1 MQTKLLYFFLS
12 TLRPSSIY
20 VIIYMHVCNH
30 ACVCMSEDENLCP
43 LVSPYQPGLP
53 PSVQICQS
61 LSSAVPTA
69 CRFKSTN
76 PRFRLRTRASLDPEK
91 DRDEVANR
99 PRVRGEWEP
108 VHRPKLR
115 GGKYPNTQRVPRM
128 PLGLPT
134 PKSCCVH
141 SVLFGGV
148 SYYQLPPPRSP
159 PRHTV
164 PEESF
169 FFPVRGN
176 PDPPGGGGST
186 WWLFSSVL

>member
-1 MQTKLLYFFLS
+1 MS
-12 TLRPSSIY
+12 IGVPIPARPPASIQ
-20 VIIYMHVCNH
+20 
-30 ACVCMSEDENLCP
+30 S
-43 LVSPYQPGLP
+43 
-53 PSVQICQS
+53 CQS

-148 SYYQLPPPRSP
+148 SYYQPPPP
-159 PRHTV
+159 P
-164 PEESF
+164 
-169 FFPVRGN
+169 
-176 PDPPGGGGST
+176 PPGVRLCTQCQRKVFFSCQGEPRPPWGRGVHLVAFFQCLVN
-186 WWLFSSVL
+186 WLASGPPGL